1 MARGG
6 RERVSRVTSKSLS
19 PSLLLLETPRG
30 LRKVE
35 PASFSGRVVYGAGGR
50 AAASTWGSRQLG
62 WWAVQQ
68 DVSDYNPRHA
78 LRGAPTPG
86 REDRTCNPSF
96 TSFIPVM
103 GWQTAPSSLVCD
115 SLCVSVELMAIVI
128 VRGQRKFPYPHP
140 FCLKHRPTQSCV
152 LILPGINLD
161 VSLAINSRTR
171 VKSGLISISPFHC
184 V

>member
-78 LRGAPTPG
+78 LRGAPHSRSG
-86 REDRTCNPSF
+86 RPDLQP
-96 TSFIPVM
+96 FIYILYSSD
-103 GWQTAPSSLVCD
+103 GIHAPSSLVCD

-128 VRGQRKFPYPHP
+128 VRGQRKLPYPHP

-152 LILPGINLD
+152 LILPGIKLD